1 MTGSKSATLN
11 QRIRSEIEE
20 RILSGEWPPGYRIPF
35 EHELMQQ
42 YDCSRMTVNKV
53 LTTLAEN
60 GLIER
65 RRRAGSFV
73 AKRSPEQELVTLEI
87 PDIGLALGGRERSYA
102 YQLLDKAVRD
112 AEPDNYS
119 ESLLAGGGQ
128 VVTIDGLHLADGRA
142 VGVEHR
148 LLNATSIPQALDI
161 DFSRIPPG
169 TWLLNEVSWTRGEYR
184 ISAEAASPADAALL
198 GCEPGTACLVI
209 ERRTWR
215 GEAPITW
222 ARQIFLSDQHE
233 LVARFTAGGR

>member
-1 MTGSKSATLN
+1 MTASKSATLN

-73 AKRSPEQELVTLEI
+73 AKRSPDQELVTLEI
-87 PDIGLALGGRERSYA
+87 PDIGLALGSRQRSYA
-102 YQLLDKAVRD
+102 YRLLNKAVRE
-112 AEPDNYS
+112 AEPGNYS
-119 ESLLAGGGQ
+119 ESLLGSGGQ
-128 VVTIDGLHLADGRA
+128 VLAIDGLHVADGRA

-148 LLNATSIPQALDI
+148 LLNATSIPEALDI
-161 DFSRIPPG
+161 DFSRISPG

-184 ISAEAASPADAALL
+184 ISAEGANEQDAALL
-198 GCEPGTACLVI
+198 ECATGTPCLVI

-233 LVARFTAGGR
+233 LVARFTAGVR

>member
-1 MTGSKSATLN
+1 MTASKSATLN
-11 QRIRSEIEE
+11 QRIRSDIEE
-20 RILSGEWPPGYRIPF
+20 RILSGEWPPGHRIPF

-73 AKRSPEQELVTLEI
+73 ARRSPEQEFVTLEI
-87 PDIGLALGGRERSYA
+87 PDIGLALGSRQRRYA
-102 YQLLDKAVRD
+102 YRLLSNAARRADPAIYNEV
-112 AEPDNYS
+112 A
-119 ESLLAGGGQ
+119 LAGDGELIA
-128 VVTIDGLHLADGRA
+128 IDGVHLADERP

-148 LLNATSIPQALDI
+148 LLNAASVPEALTMDFTSV
-161 DFSRIPPG
+161 PPG

-184 ISAEAASPADAALL
+184 ISAEGASAADAALME
-198 GCEPGTACLVI
+198 CAPGTPCLVI

-215 GEAPITW
+215 GDAPITW

>member
-1 MTGSKSATLN
+1 MSRSKSATLN

-20 RILSGEWPPGYRIPF
+20 RILSGEWPPGHRIPF
-35 EHELMQQ
+35 EHELMEQ
-42 YDCSRMTVNKV
+42 YGCSRMTVNKV

-73 AKRSPEQELVTLEI
+73 ARRSPEQELVTLEI
-87 PDIGLALGGRERSYA
+87 PDIGLALGSRQRNYA
-102 YQLLDKAVRD
+102 YRLLDMQVREAKA
-112 AEPDNYS
+112 DNYS
-119 ESLLAGGGQ
+119 EVLMGGEGQ
-128 VVTIDGLHLADGRA
+128 LVAIEGLHLTDERI

-148 LLNATSIPQALDI
+148 LINATSIPEVLDV
-161 DFSRIPPG
+161 DFSRTPPG

-184 ISAEAASPADAALL
+184 LSALAVDAADAKLL
-198 GCEPGTACLVI
+198 QCPQGTACLVI

-222 ARQIFLSDQHE
+222 ARQIFLSDQLE

>member
-11 QRIRSEIEE
+11 QRIRSDIEE

-35 EHELMQQ
+35 EHELMEQ

-60 GLIER
+60 GMIER

-73 AKRSPEQELVTLEI
+73 ARRSPEQELVTLEI
-87 PDIGLALGGRERSYA
+87 PDIGLALGSRQRRYA
-102 YQLLDKAVRD
+102 YRLLSKQARKAD
-112 AEPDNYS
+112 PGIYS
-119 ESLLAGGGQ
+119 ETALAGDGELIA
-128 VVTIDGLHLADGRA
+128 IDGVHLADDRV

-148 LLNATSIPQALDI
+148 LLNAASVPEALTT
-161 DFSRIPPG
+161 DFSLVPPG

-184 ISAEAASPADAALL
+184 ISAEGASEGDAALL
-198 GCEPGTACLVI
+198 ECPPGTPCLVI

-215 GEAPITW
+215 GEATITW

>member
-1 MTGSKSATLN
+1 MTSKSETLN

-35 EHELMQQ
+35 EHELMEQ

-73 AKRSPEQELVTLEI
+73 ARRSPEQEFVTLEI
-87 PDIGLALGGRERSYA
+87 PDIGLALGGRQRRYA
-102 YQLLDKAVRD
+102 YRLLSNAARRADPAIYNEV
-112 AEPDNYS
+112 A
-119 ESLLAGGGQ
+119 LAGDGELIA
-128 VVTIDGLHLADGRA
+128 IDGVHLADERP

-148 LLNATSIPQALDI
+148 LLNAASVPEALTMDFTSV
-161 DFSRIPPG
+161 PPG

-184 ISAEAASPADAALL
+184 ISAEGASAADAALME
-198 GCEPGTACLVI
+198 CAPGTPCLVI

-215 GEAPITW
+215 GDAPITW

>member
-1 MTGSKSATLN
+1 MTASKSATLN
-11 QRIRSEIEE
+11 QRIRSEIED

-73 AKRSPEQELVTLEI
+73 ARRSPEQELVTLEI
-87 PDIGLALGGRERSYA
+87 PDIGLALSSRQRSYA
-102 YQLLDKAVRD
+102 YRLLSKTVRD

-128 VVTIDGLHLADGRA
+128 VVAIDGVHLSDGRA

-148 LLNATSIPQALDI
+148 LLNATSLPEALAI
-161 DFSRIPPG
+161 DFAQVPPG
-169 TWLLNEVSWTRGEYR
+169 TWLLNEISWTRGEYR
-184 ISAEAASPADAALL
+184 ISAEGARAEDAALME
-198 GCEPGTACLVI
+198 CAPGTPCLVI

-215 GEAPITW
+215 GESPITW

-233 LVARFTAGGR
+233 LVARFTAGAR

>member
-1 MTGSKSATLN
+1 MTSKSETLN

-35 EHELMQQ
+35 EHELMEQ

-73 AKRSPEQELVTLEI
+73 ARRSPEQEFVTLEI
-87 PDIGLALGGRERSYA
+87 PDIGLALGSRQRRYA
-102 YQLLDKAVRD
+102 YRLLSNAARRADPAIYNEV
-112 AEPDNYS
+112 A
-119 ESLLAGGGQ
+119 LAGDGELIA
-128 VVTIDGLHLADGRA
+128 IDGVHLADERP

-148 LLNATSIPQALDI
+148 LLNAASVPEALTMDFTSV
-161 DFSRIPPG
+161 PPG

-184 ISAEAASPADAALL
+184 ISAEGASAADAALME
-198 GCEPGTACLVI
+198 CAPGTPCLVI

-215 GEAPITW
+215 GDAPITW